1 MVLRLHPLVSPAAGS
16 EGRNQVAKK
25 FHPGLKATV
34 FEIARGLSP
43 LEAGVD
49 LGGPLGQY
57 LRTEF
62 LVPANYHNTN

>member
-1 MVLRLHPLVSPAAGS
+1 MVLRLHPLLSPAAGS

-25 FHPGLKATV
+25 FHPGLKATA

-49 LGGPLGQY
+49 LGGHLGQY
-57 LRTEF
+57 LLTDF
-62 LVPANYHNTN
+62 LVRSQ